1 MIEPASEP
9 SPSVEVEAP
18 NITVAGRNIR
28 LQWRRPAGCGEV
40 KVVRKEGDPPRHHA
54 DGQAVPVLLDY
65 AQETG
70 LRPNVLYCYR
80 ICAGLGGAEWSEGVV
95 VQARTQ
101 ANAAIVE
108 ERLDL
113 VAQDFGH
120 YLALQWRWP
129 GDASLFLVSWR
140 RDGHFP
146 LGAEDAEAQH
156 REVSRSDYMRRGG
169 FRIERPDHGGGPWHF
184 AVRPILGE
192 TPLKTW
198 GASAE
203 AALRTDARVTL
214 WYDVRRRPLGRRYE
228 LHVWAEV
235 DVPLIPQIVL
245 MAKPGNLAAEAFDPS
260 RILATATRSSLVA
273 GVRRIVCQFPLG
285 KQKRPFVLRAFCR
298 EPDQA
303 ASFFLAPHAPQWLV
317 FD

>member
-1 MIEPASEP
+1 MIEPRSEP

-54 DGQAVPVLLDY
+54 DGQGVPVLLDC

-70 LRPNVLYCYR
+70 LRPDVLYCYR

-101 ANAAIVE
+101 ANPAIVE

-156 REVSRSDYMRRGG
+156 REVNRSDYMRRGG
-169 FRIERPDHGGGPWHF
+169 FRIERPDQSGPWHF
-184 AVRPILGE
+184 AVRPVLGE
-192 TPLKTW
+192 TPFKTY
-198 GASAE
+198 GAPAE
-203 AALRTDARVTL
+203 AALSTDAFVTL
-214 WYDVRRRPLGRRYE
+214 WYDVRRRPLRPTYD
-228 LHVWAEV
+228 LYLWAEV

-245 MAKPGNLAAEAFDPS
+245 MAEPGNLAPEALDS
-260 RILATATRSSLVA
+260 TRILATATRSSLVA
-273 GVRRIVCQFPLG
+273 GLRRNVCQFPLG
-285 KQKRPFVLRAFCR
+285 KQRRPFVLRAFCR
-298 EPDQA
+298 ESGQA
-303 ASFFLAPHAPQWLV
+303 ASFFLAPHAPQRLV